1 MHCRICSR
9 TRHGE
14 PRAGIEVCGQQ
25 CHAVHSWRI
34 RTHTH
39 KPTRR
44 STVRGGHK
52 GKSLK
57 RGCCAVAAAAR
68 DEKREN
74 YLWWRSRKRENY
86 AWRKLSFVFRV
97 FMGLVGSSGLES
109 DPVVIYQFRDFEPPE
124 HTPWT
129 LARAHTCV
137 QCSPGPPV
145 CPVTESKRK
154 DPRAEE

>member
-1 MHCRICSR
+1 MIYHSYYNLHRVHCRICSR
-9 TRHGE
+9 TCYGE

-44 STVRGGHK
+44 STLRGCHK
-52 GKSLK
+52 GEILD

-74 YLWWRSRKRENY
+74 YVWWRSRKRDTY
-86 AWRKLSFVFRV
+86 VWRKLSIVFRV
-97 FMGLVGSSGLES
+97 CMGLVGYSWSES
-109 DPVVIYQFRDFEPPE
+109 DPVVIY
-124 HTPWT
+124 
-129 LARAHTCV
+129 
-137 QCSPGPPV
+137 
-145 CPVTESKRK
+145 
-154 DPRAEE
+154 